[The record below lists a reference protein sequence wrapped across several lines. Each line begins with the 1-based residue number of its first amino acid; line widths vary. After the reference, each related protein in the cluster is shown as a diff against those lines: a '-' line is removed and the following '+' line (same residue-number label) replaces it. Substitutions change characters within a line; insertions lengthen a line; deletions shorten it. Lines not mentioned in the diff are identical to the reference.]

1 MPYATTTLP
10 PTFSPNLDQPEPKF
24 HLASLSKNCITSPS
38 KNPKTVTLDST
49 QADESREVM
58 MVDVDWRVKIIDIIT
73 NEKLPTDKNKAVTIA
88 RRSNGYVLVGD
99 KLYKRG
105 SHSGVLMKCR
115 DVGPRIATRG
125 G

>member
-1 MPYATTTLP
+1 
-10 PTFSPNLDQPEPKF
+10 
-24 HLASLSKNCITSPS
+24 
-38 KNPKTVTLDST
+38 
-49 QADESREVM
+49 M

>member
-1 MPYATTTLP
+1 MHPYICIN
-10 PTFSPNLDQPEPKF
+10 SIVQI
-24 HLASLSKNCITSPS
+24 LS
-38 KNPKTVTLDST
+38 D
-49 QADESREVM
+49 
-58 MVDVDWRVKIIDIIT
+58 
-73 NEKLPTDKNKAVTIA
+73 EKLPTDKNKAVTIA
-88 RRSNGYVLVGD
+88 RRSKGYVLVGD